1 MPGQQGS
8 CPRNVANP
16 NSRNI
21 PIRGLE
27 RSCSHRLTIP
37 IAVRTTTAVNPARET
52 LMMRTLRMC
61 RCVLFLMF
69 LAVIPDSA
77 NAQGR
82 SNVYVSLGVGTTQLD
97 GGVDWLIM
105 NGPIGIG
112 AEFGVGNLAMLSFNG
127 SYHPLAHRPTRK
139 LDPFATVG
147 FTTLGDLNYDARG
160 VIVGGGVTYWPRIRV
175 GLRLDGFSFLPR
187 RDDIRFENWNYWG
200 LRAGVAFHFG

>member
-1 MPGQQGS
+1 MTRTLHS
-8 CPRNVANP
+8 CP
-16 NSRNI
+16 
-21 PIRGLE
+21 
-27 RSCSHRLTIP
+27 
-37 IAVRTTTAVNPARET
+37 
-52 LMMRTLRMC
+52 
-61 RCVLFLMF
+61 CVLFLMF
-69 LAVIPDSA
+69 LALIPHSA
-77 NAQGR
+77 KAQGR
-82 SNVYVSLGVGTTQLD
+82 SHGYVSLGVGATQLD

-112 AEFGVGNLAMLSFNG
+112 AEFGVGNLLMLSFNG

-147 FTTLGDLNYDARG
+147 FTTLDDLNYGARG

-200 LRAGVAFHFG
+200 LRAGVAIHFG

>member
-1 MPGQQGS
+1 
-8 CPRNVANP
+8 
-16 NSRNI
+16 
-21 PIRGLE
+21 
-27 RSCSHRLTIP
+27 
-37 IAVRTTTAVNPARET
+37 
-52 LMMRTLRMC
+52 MMRTLRIC
-61 RCVLFLMF
+61 LRVLLLMF
-69 LAVIPDSA
+69 LAVIPHPA

-82 SNVYVSLGVGTTQLD
+82 SHGYVSLGVGATQLD

-112 AEFGVGNLAMLSFNG
+112 AEFGVGNLIVLSFNG

-160 VIVGGGVTYWPRIRV
+160 VTVGGGVTYWPRNRV